1 MKSYI
6 FPKKIVLRDRANC
19 ENLLKNQPLQI
30 GLSETKTSLFE
41 HGAFVVL
48 DFGKEIQGRPS
59 RQRNG
64 LSRGARQ
71 EGRNGCKLQVPEGSF
86 LLTIVSPVTSTVLG
100 RT

>member
-1 MKSYI
+1 MGGWSGKAPWQTRDSDSRSA
-6 FPKKIVLRDRANC
+6 LRT
-19 ENLLKNQPLQI
+19 
-30 GLSETKTSLFE
+30 G
-41 HGAFVVL
+41 L